1 MKKEIVAVVVFWLCV
16 VGVSL
21 LWGLNK
27 EKNEHKQLA
36 FETAR
41 AFFQQVLVTREWNAE
56 HGGVYVPVT
65 EKVYPNLFLDD
76 PSRDI
81 VTDKGSK
88 LTKINPAYMTR
99 QLANIASRQ
108 KGIKFH
114 ITSLKPIRPQ
124 NKPNRWEKEWLET
137 FDLGADEQGA
147 FFTGEPGPSFRYMAP
162 LLVEESCLQC
172 HSKQGYEIGQVLGG
186 ISITIPYLA
195 QKKSIGILIGSGVTG
210 VVGIIIIL
218 WGGFVLNR
226 KDPS

>member
-1 MKKEIVAVVVFWLCV
+1 MLLCCLAKER
-16 VGVSL
+16 
-21 LWGLNK
+21 
-27 EKNEHKQLA
+27 NEHKQLA

-41 AFFQQVLVTREWNAE
+41 AFFQQVLVTRAWNAE

-76 PSRDI
+76 PARDI

-88 LTKINPAYMTR
+88 LTKNNPAYMTR
-99 QLANIASRQ
+99 QLANIAASRQ

-124 NKPNRWEKEWLET
+124 NKPNKWEKEWLET
-137 FDLGADEQGA
+137 LDLGTDEQGA
-147 FFTGEPGPSFRYMAP
+147 FFKGEPEPSFRYMAP
-162 LLVEESCLQC
+162 LLAEESCLQC

-195 QKKSIGILIGSGVTG
+195 EKKNIRMLFVFGVIG
-210 VVGIIIIL
+210 VVGTLIIL
-218 WGGFVLNR
+218 LGSIYYER
-226 KDPS
+226 KMSLLTQANKSLE